1 MKAASLALVLALA
14 ATVNPAPA
22 SAAASETQ
30 TALDCRFAPGWQP
43 SGTKRDYNPDNLYEY
58 KDGAAEGYLEYGFVR
73 MRGITCAAAGGNTLD
88 IDISEMTD
96 PDAAYGIFAA
106 NADPTLPIAPLG
118 MGGQIQRQSAIFARG
133 NDYVEMVVTAAD
145 QASDQSAILKS
156 FAAAILAHL
165 NGRITPPDALAWF
178 PRPNLTSVKVVPRSV
193 LGLSQL
199 QHGYLAQYRQ
209 GQAFIVPE
217 TSPQAAAAILQTLRA
232 HFTGAT
238 SASVADEGLQV
249 QAQYLGGL
257 CIFRKGATLA
267 GYANLATPQ
276 EAVSLSRQLAA
287 RIP

>member
-1 MKAASLALVLALA
+1 MKVARLALVLALA
-14 ATVNPAPA
+14 AAAYPAAGATPP
-22 SAAASETQ
+22 ETQ
-30 TALDCRFAPGWQP
+30 NALDCHFAPGWQP
-43 SGTKRDYNPDNLYEY
+43 TGTKRDYNADNLFEY

-106 NADPTLPIAPLG
+106 NADPTQPIAPLG
-118 MGGQIQRQSAIFARG
+118 MGGQIQRQSATFAKG
-133 NDYVEMVVTAAD
+133 KDYVEMVVTAANP
-145 QASDQSAILKS
+145 ASDQSAVLRA
-156 FAAAILAHL
+156 FAAAILARL
-165 NGRITPPDALAWF
+165 QGRTTPPDVLAWF
-178 PRPNLTSVKVVPRSV
+178 PQPNLAAVKVVPRSV

-199 QHGYLAQYRQ
+199 QHGYVAQYKQ

-217 TSPQAAAAILQTLRA
+217 PSPQAASAVLKTLRD
-232 HFTGAT
+232 HFPGAVP
-238 SASVADEGLQV
+238 ASVADEGF
-249 QAQYLGGL
+249 QAQDHYLGGL
-257 CIFRKGATLA
+257 CIFRKGSQLA